1 MRQHGKA
8 RHIAGGIDARDA
20 GPHLRIHLDA
30 HGTAGSVHGQLYAH
44 FFQADARETSPAAH
58 GDQDAVTLGPA
69 HLPFGGFVHHAIP
82 LHGRHFAAQVELH
95 ALFGVLRLKHG
106 ADFLIHRAQDLGQHF
121 HHRHL
126 RADGIE
132 EAGELHADDPAA
144 NHHQPLGLLRQGKDF
159 PVGDNRSA
167 KALPKPRN
175 GRDNGLGARANK
187 NLAGLIVLFSGR
199 QLEGIGPLRHNR
211 SGLPDHLHAG
221 IPHLDADAAHKLFHH
236 LVLALENGRNIYGS
250 LRNGNAVF
258 VGMARIIIYFRTV

>member
-1 MRQHGKA
+1 M
-8 RHIAGGIDARDA
+8 
-20 GPHLRIHLDA
+20 
-30 HGTAGSVHGQLYAH
+30 
-44 FFQADARETSPAAH
+44 
-58 GDQDAVTLGPA
+58 
-69 HLPFGGFVHHAIP
+69 
-82 LHGRHFAAQVELH
+82 ELH
-95 ALFGVLRLKHG
+95 ALFGVLSLKHG

-175 GRDNGLGARANK
+175 GRDNGLGARANQ

-199 QLEGIGPLRHNR
+199 QLEGIGPLRHNG

-221 IPHLDADAAHKLFHH
+221 IPHLDANAAHKLFHH
-236 LVLALENGRNIYGS
+236 LVLALENSRNIYGS

-258 VGMARIIIYFRTV
+258 VGMARIIIYFCTVEQRFGRDAALIEAYAAQFVFFKQDYGEPGSASPSCGYITGRAAAQNSKVKSHSYFNLRSVMKPTVLLSSVNSSS